1 MSDLSIVIRPR
12 ADDDLDDI
20 WLYTAR
26 EWSVAQADSYIM
38 SLHAAFSRLSNN
50 PEICRERTEF
60 QPPIRL
66 YQSGKHHVI
75 YRVMEGQLLIMRV
88 LHIRRDWQA
97 EFTN

>member
-12 ADDDLDDI
+12 AEADLDDI

-26 EWSVAQADSYIM
+26 EWSVSQADSYIM
-38 SLHAAFSRLSNN
+38 GFHSAFSRLAST
-50 PEICRERTEF
+50 PEISRERAEF

-66 YQSGKHHVI
+66 YQSGKRHVI